1 MGFKKLTAPKYPVR
15 HWALIGR
22 AQDGKST
29 LLAQLAQPLL
39 VVDADQR
46 FDQIMRTAP
55 QMEAFALSE
64 NRGDNCDVRRI
75 DALLSQHMPGSG
87 IRTIAVDSLTP
98 IISPLVQRG
107 LMANRDGE
115 KKNKADSWQEKAAA
129 MKLFMDTVNRWGC
142 DTIYVWHQEDG
153 RDDKGNSQTKETV
166 PPVERERLFRC
177 LDVKLVLVRDGD
189 ARGVLVEWARS
200 GRFGMTLWDEPGNMW
215 RGMPERIE
223 EAIYAPDP
231 ASGKPFFPNA
241 ELVMHADEWAH
252 WHDDARMAQAPEM
265 MRIRYFP
272 SARQQAAPYRDRLRL
287 HRGGEVFP
295 GVTAMPLQGHTPG
308 HTGYMVASGTETL
321 FIWGDIVHV
330 PEVQIPRPEVAIEFD
345 TDSAAAIATRRRVL
359 DMVATD
365 RLLIAGM
372 HMHFPGYAHI
382 MRAPEGYRMVPE
394 AWRQAL

>member
-55 QMEAFALSE
+55 QMEAFALSGD
-64 NRGDNCDVRRI
+64 RGDNCDVRRI

-153 RDDKGNSQTKETV
+153 RDDKGNSQTKETI

-231 ASGKPFFPNA
+231 ASGKP
-241 ELVMHADEWAH
+241 ADA
-252 WHDDARMAQAPEM
+252 APEKPAFGSRDEVLRWAVDQGYFPDVEKAKGFYDDLRA
-265 MRIRYFP
+265 RIRP
-272 SARQQAAPYRDRLRL
+272 ESARQMFDAFCAEAPAQR
-287 HRGGEVFP
+287 
-295 GVTAMPLQGHTPG
+295 
-308 HTGYMVASGTETL
+308 
-321 FIWGDIVHV
+321 
-330 PEVQIPRPEVAIEFD
+330 
-345 TDSAAAIATRRRVL
+345 AAAL
-359 DMVATD
+359 
-365 RLLIAGM
+365 
-372 HMHFPGYAHI
+372 P
-382 MRAPEGYRMVPE
+382 
-394 AWRQAL
+394 

>member
-1 MGFKKLTAPKYPVR
+1 MLR
-15 HWALIGR
+15 NI
-22 AQDGKST
+22 
-29 LLAQLAQPLL
+29 
-39 VVDADQR
+39 
-46 FDQIMRTAP
+46 
-55 QMEAFALSE
+55 
-64 NRGDNCDVRRI
+64 
-75 DALLSQHMPGSG
+75 
-87 IRTIAVDSLTP
+87 TP
-98 IISPLVQRG
+98 EG
-107 LMANRDGE
+107 
-115 KKNKADSWQEKAAA
+115 AAA
-129 MKLFMDTVNRWGC
+129 MLTEAFRPVPRVTSVNC
-142 DTIYVWHQEDG
+142 YAIHSAG
-153 RDDKGNSQTKETV
+153 R
-166 PPVERERLFRC
+166 L
-177 LDVKLVLVRDGD
+177 
-189 ARGVLVEWARS
+189 ALVET
-200 GRFGMTLWDEPGNMW
+200 GCGNTMQDSA
-215 RGMPERIE
+215 GKLLQNMAAAGLDPAKV
-223 EAIYAPDP
+223 EAVILTHMHPDHSNGLTDP